1 MKGDAMFNICQKLRL
16 AGCTDDE
23 IDRLLSDFLEEE
35 AEDYVNTIVRI
46 KNTMSEEEI
55 NKLAKEINDIKSKH
69 RS

>member
-16 AGCTDDE
+16 AGCRDDE